1 MYANKHF
8 SGSFVV
14 LISFRKSVISLRN
27 MYEGIFLRVVETMY
41 YPQIGICIQ

>member
-1 MYANKHF
+1 MDANKHF

-14 LISFRKSVISLRN
+14 SISFRKSVISFRN
-27 MYEGIFLRVVETMY
+27 MYEGIFLHMVETM